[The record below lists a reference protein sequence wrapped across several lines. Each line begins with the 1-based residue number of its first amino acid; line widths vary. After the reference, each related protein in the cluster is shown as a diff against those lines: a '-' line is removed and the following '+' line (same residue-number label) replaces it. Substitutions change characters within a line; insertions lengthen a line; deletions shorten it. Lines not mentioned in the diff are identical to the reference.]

1 MRKILLP
8 LLFCSSPCFAQ
19 DGSPRLPPELT
30 DPATVQR
37 LTASMQALSHAL
49 LDVRIGGV
57 EAALDGREPS
67 SREKHMTVGDLAR
80 SKDPEFDRHLQQHI
94 ANAGPQIQRSVQA
107 INRAL
112 PEMMKSVEG
121 AQKALDRA
129 FANMPDPTY
138 PKR

>member
-1 MRKILLP
+1 
-8 LLFCSSPCFAQ
+8 
-19 DGSPRLPPELT
+19 
-30 DPATVQR
+30 
-37 LTASMQALSHAL
+37 
-49 LDVRIGGV
+49 
-57 EAALDGREPS
+57 
-67 SREKHMTVGDLAR
+67 MTVGDLAR